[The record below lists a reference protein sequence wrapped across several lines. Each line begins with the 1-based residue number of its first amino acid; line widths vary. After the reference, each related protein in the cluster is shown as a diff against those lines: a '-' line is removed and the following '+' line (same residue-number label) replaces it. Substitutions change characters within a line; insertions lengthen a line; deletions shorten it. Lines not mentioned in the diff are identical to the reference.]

1 MANEEEVGNEHVEE
15 VLGEMILQTQR
26 GGIQYMVALRDDEGD
41 TIQGVHE
48 GMRMGEKNP
57 NGVCRILQELDGVDP
72 NAALS

>member
-41 TIQGVHE
+41 TMQGVHE
-48 GMRMGEKNP
+48 RMRMGEKIP
-57 NGVCRILQELDGVDP
+57 TGYVGFYKSWMELIRMQH
-72 NAALS
+72 